1 MNTDDLSHSFQT
13 PEFLETLA
21 NYEEMV
27 RQHRTCYFESNDLIL
42 LAEYYA
48 AQQKI
53 KESDDVIKY
62 ALTIHPDNLELQIY
76 QCNSLI
82 ASGKLDE
89 AEQLLNKLPDQQDE
103 EVIYA
108 RVNICLE
115 RGQEEKTDS
124 LLIPLM
130 ESEDYELDMMV
141 DIINLFLDAN
151 NETYALKWLDLLFE
165 HYDKSEPLV
174 LEIASDFYMTFRHFP
189 EAINTYNQLLDID
202 PYQQGYWL
210 NLTRAY
216 LANGQ
221 TEQAF
226 NAIDF
231 ALAID
236 ESNSKALELKG
247 YCYLQSLNAEEALKY
262 FERALP
268 NCEDPVSLYQ
278 IMEKCCDT
286 LGNDEQ
292 SIVYLNKMLEDPTC
306 SDFEKAVC
314 YQKLANHYLLLSE
327 YDNCLKCTLK
337 GLEYDNG
344 FAPLYVMLG
353 EYYLFEDNQ
362 HAAEQEFAHAEA
374 YATDKKEIEEQIFR
388 AYFRACYFQEALNYF
403 QQLEEKYPLKM
414 DRYYFCVAYC
424 CYAIHD
430 ETNLMKYLVRG
441 NTLLQQFQDGHE
453 RLQIPDMM
461 PEAEDFMKLANEILC
476 RIEEGSIHPED
487 YFDLPEQPLS

>member
-151 NETYALKWLDLLFE
+151 NETYARKWLDLLF
-165 HYDKSEPLV
+165 
-174 LEIASDFYMTFRHFP
+174 
-189 EAINTYNQLLDID
+189 
-202 PYQQGYWL
+202 
-210 NLTRAY
+210 
-216 LANGQ
+216 
-221 TEQAF
+221 
-226 NAIDF
+226 
-231 ALAID
+231 
-236 ESNSKALELKG
+236 
-247 YCYLQSLNAEEALKY
+247 
-262 FERALP
+262 
-268 NCEDPVSLYQ
+268 
-278 IMEKCCDT
+278 
-286 LGNDEQ
+286 
-292 SIVYLNKMLEDPTC
+292 
-306 SDFEKAVC
+306 
-314 YQKLANHYLLLSE
+314 
-327 YDNCLKCTLK
+327 
-337 GLEYDNG
+337 
-344 FAPLYVMLG
+344 
-353 EYYLFEDNQ
+353 
-362 HAAEQEFAHAEA
+362 
-374 YATDKKEIEEQIFR
+374 
-388 AYFRACYFQEALNYF
+388 
-403 QQLEEKYPLKM
+403 
-414 DRYYFCVAYC
+414 
-424 CYAIHD
+424 
-430 ETNLMKYLVRG
+430 
-441 NTLLQQFQDGHE
+441 
-453 RLQIPDMM
+453 
-461 PEAEDFMKLANEILC
+461 
-476 RIEEGSIHPED
+476 
-487 YFDLPEQPLS
+487 